1 MKKGICYILWGT
13 CILTSCEGDQVNDCF
28 QAAGDTIQ
36 RTYSLPFFSEI
47 RIEDDV
53 SLVIKQ
59 GPAQE
64 VVIETGDNLVSD
76 VSVEVDGEILVVKD
90 NNRCNFVR
98 DYGITKLFVTTPDL
112 KKIRN
117 SSEFDVRGEGVLQ
130 FPSLR
135 LVSNT
140 TEGIEDSRKSG
151 DFILKLNCEELWVE
165 ANGFSGFYLEGF
177 SAKATIA
184 FEDEV
189 PRLEAENLGVNE
201 LRIFQRSANKMI
213 VNPIQSIVGII
224 RGTGDVICV
233 NHPPIVD
240 VVQIYT
246 GQLLFED

>member
-1 MKKGICYILWGT
+1 MIKQTIYSIGMIWFFV
-13 CILTSCEGDQVNDCF
+13 SCNGENANDCF
-28 QAAGDTIQ
+28 QTEGNTIQ
-36 RTYSLPFFSEI
+36 KNFTVPFFSEI

-53 SLVIKQ
+53 SLIIRQ
-59 GPAQE
+59 GPVQT
-64 VVIETGDNLVSD
+64 VVIETGVNLLNDIIVLVD
-76 VSVEVDGEILVVKD
+76 EEVLVVKD

-98 DYGITKLFVTTPDL
+98 DYGNTKVFVSTPDL

-117 SSEFDVRGEGVLQ
+117 SSEFDVRGEGALQ

-151 DFILKLNCEELWVE
+151 DFILNLKCEELWVE

-177 SAKATIA
+177 SDKATIA

-189 PRLEAENLGVNE
+189 PRLEAKNLRVNE

-213 VNPIQSIVGII
+213 VNPIQSIIGII
-224 RGTGDVICV
+224 KGTGDVICV
-233 NHPPIVD
+233 NRPPIVE
-240 VVQIYT
+240 VEQIYT

>member
-1 MKKGICYILWGT
+1 MRKQIMYIVGIAWLFI
-13 CILTSCEGDQVNDCF
+13 SCNGDNANDCF
-28 QAAGDTIQ
+28 QAAGNTIQ
-36 RTYSLPFFSEI
+36 TTFSVPFFSEI

-53 SLVIKQ
+53 SLIIKQ
-59 GPAQE
+59 GSVQE
-64 VVIETGDNLVSD
+64 VVIETGDNLLND
-76 VSVEVDGEILVVKD
+76 ISVVVDGGILIVKD

-117 SSEFDVRGEGVLQ
+117 SSEFDVRSEGELQ

-151 DFILKLNCEELWVE
+151 DFILRLKCEELWVE

-177 SAKATIA
+177 SEKATVA

-189 PRLEAENLGVNE
+189 PRLEARNLIVNE

-213 VNPIQSIVGII
+213 VNPVESIVGII
-224 RGTGDVICV
+224 KGTGDVICV
-233 NHPPIVD
+233 NHPPIVE
-240 VVQIYT
+240 VEQIYT

>member
-1 MKKGICYILWGT
+1 MKK
-13 CILTSCEGDQVNDCF
+13 LTIYSIGFIWLLLSCSGENANDCF
-28 QAAGDTIQ
+28 QAAGKTIQ
-36 RTYSLPFFSEI
+36 RTFSMPFFSEI

-53 SLVIKQ
+53 SLLIKQ
-59 GPAQE
+59 GPIQE
-64 VVIETGDNLVSD
+64 VVIETGENLLND
-76 VSVEVDGEILVVKD
+76 ISVVVEGEILIVKD

-98 DYGITKLFVTTPDL
+98 DYGITKVFVTTPDL

-117 SSEFDVRGEGVLQ
+117 SSEFDVIGEGELQ

-151 DFILKLNCEELWVE
+151 DFVLKLKCENLWVE

-177 SAKATIA
+177 TEKATIA

-189 PRLEAENLGVNE
+189 PRLEARNLRVNE

-213 VNPIQSIVGII
+213 VNPIQSITGVIK
-224 RGTGDVICV
+224 GTGDVICV
-233 NHPPIVD
+233 NHPPIVE
-240 VVQIYT
+240 VEQIYT

>member
-1 MKKGICYILWGT
+1 MKKRIIYIIGVTWFL
-13 CILTSCEGDQVNDCF
+13 ISCNGENANDCF
-28 QAAGDTIQ
+28 QAAGNTIQ
-36 RTYSLPFFSEI
+36 QSFSVPFFSEI

-53 SLVIKQ
+53 SLIIRQ
-59 GPAQE
+59 GPVQE
-64 VVIETGDNLVSD
+64 VVIETGDNLLNDIQVR
-76 VSVEVDGEILVVKD
+76 VDGAILVVKD

-117 SSEFDVRGEGVLQ
+117 SSEFDVRGDGELE

-151 DFILKLNCEELWVE
+151 DFILKLKCEELWVE

-177 SAKATIA
+177 SEKATIA

-189 PRLEAENLGVNE
+189 PRLEARNLKVNE

-213 VNPIQSIVGII
+213 VHPIQSIVGII
-224 RGTGDVICV
+224 KGTGDVICV
-233 NHPPIVD
+233 NHPP
-240 VVQIYT
+240 VVEVEQIYT